1 MTESSSRDQSGRLNQ
16 QNKNQPTVAQKLSEL
31 LTYIAKKE
39 SQIEASRVKLAKMP
53 QFEPR

>member
-1 MTESSSRDQSGRLNQ
+1 MTESSSRDQSGRLN
-16 QNKNQPTVAQKLSEL
+16 NQPSVAQKLNEL